1 MNRNNNR
8 HLNYKK
14 EKGAISLF
22 VVLSM
27 LFFIVF
33 VVGSYTMISR
43 KSQQQAE
50 SNAELKNAYVRDGKE
65 QYDAIVGDSGNVIP
79 IRNKQDF
86 YKIGTGA
93 EIIDTNTGFSYIAT
107 PNAEY
112 SIKST
117 ISIPMEEI
125 AGFKGDATDNY
136 KFKDFTIFGKTDT
149 SDTNEYKVDCE
160 PGADI
165 VYTLNGEI
173 YKLVV
178 YSSSGNKTA
187 PTSNYSYLDN
197 EFYIYKDTA
206 EFSAE
211 PHEYLLYLS
220 DNTGTFKELKADEN
234 FFGHDVYGG
243 VPSSSSLNGMDKIS
257 KSYFLFVK
265 YEKSSAVIGKYLSD
279 VVNVGDYVNY
289 RLDYSSLL
297 TDPNAADAKT
307 GWRVVSK
314 EYDKTKNKYIIKLI
328 SEGAPIK
335 YSATGTNGSDDITNF
350 DKAVYDEFESTVFT
364 AEKNGVTVKGEF
376 FKNAYADSIQS
387 LNYQTLSMAITED
400 PSVDYI
406 EKLGKKIEDTD
417 IREYNGNTL
426 IGYKYNVDSQKITKK
441 GLLDIDK
448 SYWIGKVSTN
458 TNDIHYVKYETNANK
473 KNSITKLGTS
483 SSTFGIRPVVTLID
497 NIIVI
502 ANDDGK
508 AGTGTKEN
516 PYNIKISNKHVS
528 GASVGD
534 YVVYTSDTTSK
545 YNYSNVKVRR
555 DDGVERTSSL
565 TGWRILDIADDG
577 TIRLISAGVPLLYSL
592 KDNKGQEKTA
602 DVIKEELI
610 NNFKQTDFTSST
622 GTTVKGDFLL
632 NPEYASDIA
641 TLSYQDLSYAV
652 YDNEDYIKVS
662 ENEKWITD
670 NAEFSEANKKNTI
683 ADANFKKVINDWT
696 NRKTNLFTVGTDY
709 IITND
714 ATKAF
719 VFQNKDD
726 KNDANLTT
734 VNKWNHSLNAN
745 SKVGLRVVVT
755 LKKTTK
761 FLTGTGTK
769 LDPYV
774 LSANV
779 TGDMAPF
786 KVGDYVTYTGIAS
799 YINVSSLSDSG
810 GKNVTQTGWR
820 VLSYNSSTKS
830 LRLVSAGVPYYATA
844 FNLPSITAKD
854 YATYI
859 KQLQFGNL
867 DIKDAAGNKLN
878 ASNSLMTKD
887 TRIKAVE
894 ALDYDQYCNLI
905 KLYNN
910 REISK
915 DMIYLN
921 QYYWLGS
928 YYEYKVKDVV
938 GYRLRYVTT
947 SADSSLAEQKTY
959 GIRPVIELKTGFTVE
974 AHSGTASD
982 PHVLKY

>member
-1 MNRNNNR
+1 MNPIF
-8 HLNYKK
+8 LQIGQIQIYWYSVMILIGMIIALIYILKESKK
-14 EKGAISLF
+14 FNIDKDFIINLF
-22 VVLSM
+22 V
-27 LFFIVF
+27 
-33 VVGSYTMISR
+33 Y
-43 KSQQQAE
+43 A
-50 SNAELKNAYVRDGKE
+50 
-65 QYDAIVGDSGNVIP
+65 IP
-79 IRNKQDF
+79 IAL
-86 YKIGTGA
+86 IGARTYFVIFHLDYYLNNLS
-93 EIIDTNTGFSYIAT
+93 EILAIWEGGLAIHGG
-107 PNAEY
+107 
-112 SIKST
+112 I
-117 ISIPMEEI
+117 I
-125 AGFKGDATDNY
+125 AGL
-136 KFKDFTIFGKTDT
+136 IF
-149 SDTNEYKVDCE
+149 V
-160 PGADI
+160 I
-165 VYTLNGEI
+165 I
-173 YKLVV
+173 YC
-178 YSSSGNKTA
+178 
-187 PTSNYSYLDN
+187 
-197 EFYIYKDTA
+197 
-206 EFSAE
+206 
-211 PHEYLLYLS
+211 
-220 DNTGTFKELKADEN
+220 
-234 FFGHDVYGG
+234 
-243 VPSSSSLNGMDKIS
+243 
-257 KSYFLFVK
+257 
-265 YEKSSAVIGKYLSD
+265 
-279 VVNVGDYVNY
+279 
-289 RLDYSSLL
+289 
-297 TDPNAADAKT
+297 
-307 GWRVVSK
+307 
-314 EYDKTKNKYIIKLI
+314 
-328 SEGAPIK
+328 
-335 YSATGTNGSDDITNF
+335 
-350 DKAVYDEFESTVFT
+350 
-364 AEKNGVTVKGEF
+364 
-376 FKNAYADSIQS
+376 
-387 LNYQTLSMAITED
+387 
-400 PSVDYI
+400 
-406 EKLGKKIEDTD
+406 KKH
-417 IREYNGNTL
+417 N
-426 IGYKYNVDSQKITKK
+426 Q
-441 GLLDIDK
+441 
-448 SYWIGKVSTN
+448 
-458 TNDIHYVKYETNANK
+458 
-473 KNSITKLGTS
+473 
-483 SSTFGIRPVVTLID
+483 
-497 NIIVI
+497 NI
-502 ANDDGK
+502 
-508 AGTGTKEN
+508 
-516 PYNIKISNKHVS
+516 
-528 GASVGD
+528 
-534 YVVYTSDTTSK
+534 
-545 YNYSNVKVRR
+545 
-555 DDGVERTSSL
+555 
-565 TGWRILDIADDG
+565 WRILDIADDG

-622 GTTVKGDFLL
+622 GTTVKGDSLL

-734 VNKWNHSLNAN
+734 VNKWNHSLNTN

-830 LRLVSAGVPYYATA
+830 LKLVSAGIPYYATA

-859 KQLQFGNL
+859 KQLQFANL